1 MYYNLRGL
9 FLFRC
14 LKKALADYF
23 RLYFT
28 TTRTYGPNTTC
39 RTQPAD
45 WLSRMT
51 GSVVEWSADLIVANC
66 ARPAQVWGY
75 VRSTEA
81 PVVDNLISRLRLVR
95 RTIRLVTCKQ
105 TARPVGSS
113 RYISSTHFKRQRE
126 ILALRTESYQKQ
138 ITLSS
143 VSLVWSFRPC
153 HHLFIELKVCKSN

>member
-113 RYISSTHFKRQRE
+113 RYISSTHFKTRAWNTCTPNGKLLKTNNTFICEPRM
-126 ILALRTESYQKQ
+126 IIHSG
-138 ITLSS
+138 
-143 VSLVWSFRPC
+143 LVTICS
-153 HHLFIELKVCKSN
+153 

>member
-9 FLFRC
+9 FLFCC

-105 TARPVGSS
+105 TWVRVVTFLAR
-113 RYISSTHFKRQRE
+113 TFKRKAWNTCAPNGNLLKTNNAFICEPRM
-126 ILALRTESYQKQ
+126 IIPALSP
-138 ITLSS
+138 S
-143 VSLVWSFRPC
+143 VHW
-153 HHLFIELKVCKSN
+153 IKVV